1 MTNKHLQPKKA
12 LRTALIVLLLSVVG
26 MTKGYAYDFSA
37 VCPTGQT
44 LYFNITDEE
53 NHYVELVDPMGSPYP
68 GWNDYTTPSG
78 IISLPSTVYYNDT
91 VYSVTSIGN
100 YAFYYCSGLISVEI
114 PNSVTSIGYYAF
126 YDCSGLISIS
136 VLADNPP
143 AFRYN
148 SFYGVNK
155 GIPVYVACGNA
166 EAYTVANWGGFSSFI
181 EYCGGTVFVAA
192 SPGEGGMVM
201 GGGVFGA
208 DEVCTVMATEN
219 EGYDF
224 AGWTRDGMIVSL
236 FVEYS
241 FYVFGDI
248 DLVAHFVPEGNIG
261 FADANVKAICV
272 SHWDTNGDG
281 ELSYAEAASVLSL
294 GNYFSYN
301 SEITSFDEL
310 QYFVG
315 LTSIRNYAFNHC
327 TGLTSVVL
335 PNTVT
340 IIEKSAFSNC
350 SGLLSLTLPG
360 SVTLIEENAF
370 AYCGN
375 QIELNYL
382 GDIAQW
388 CNTQF
393 NDSFWGGANPLG
405 YVDSFYVNN
414 ELVTD
419 LVIPETVTK
428 IKNYSFRGAKC
439 FTSLTIPN
447 SVTSIGGFA
456 FSGCSSMTS
465 VTIGNSVVS
474 ISNRA
479 FEGCSSITSLTLGN
493 SITSIGSYAF
503 SGCDSLTSLTIGNSI
518 TSIGIAAF
526 MSCSSL
532 TTLTV
537 GNSVT
542 SIGGQAFDGCGGLNA
557 VYYTGDIE
565 QWCSIQFEQYYSNPL
580 FCAHNLFIDN
590 ELVTD
595 LVIPETV
602 TEIKPYAFCGATC
615 LTSLVIPNS
624 VTSIGSCVFYNC
636 SGLKDITIGNSVTSI
651 GSYAFNNCNNVLSIT
666 SFANTPPTLGQ
677 NSFGSLNSNTVVYV
691 PCGFE
696 DAYVSLSWGGYSNFY
711 GMCGGTVAVA
721 ANPVEGGTVTGGGT
735 FEEGQTCTVMATAME
750 DYYFAK
756 WTLNGMIVSYDPE
769 YTFYAAGDM
778 TLMAHFV
785 PNGNIAFADS
795 VVKSICVS
803 HWDTNGDGELSYIE
817 AALVTS
823 LDQAFKGNTDITS
836 FDELQ
841 YFIGLTSIGSYD
853 FSQCSGL
860 ATIVMPNSVAS
871 IKSYAFYKCTGLT
884 SLTIGNTVVSI
895 GDCAFQN
902 CSGMTGPLVIPN
914 SVVLIGYSAFRDCS
928 GLTSLTLGN
937 SVTLID
943 RFAFYYCTG
952 LTGSLT
958 LPNSLTSIGTQA
970 FRNCSGLTGSLVIPD
985 SVTSIGYYAF
995 QDCSGLTSLT
1005 IGNSVSSIGGYAFR
1019 GCSGLTSLTIGSSV
1033 TSIGNYAFQS
1043 STGLGYLHVLAET
1056 PPSLG
1061 ENVFG
1066 YSFPNIPVYVPCGT
1080 VEDYQAATDW
1090 SRFTNIIGTCSG
1102 EVSVTVNPLEGG
1114 MVTGEGYY
1122 TGGELCV
1129 LTATPNEG
1137 FAFVNWKE
1145 NGRIAS
1151 TDSVYIFPAHPT
1163 TIMANFCSNSPIVF
1177 ADTTVKAL
1185 CVANWDTNGD
1195 GELSYAEAAAVTD
1208 LGQVFQNKSTITS
1221 FDELQY
1227 FINLT
1232 SIGSSAFFDCTGL
1245 SSVTIGNSVTSIGYD
1260 AFNGCT
1266 SLTSVEIPNSVT
1278 SIGGYAFYYCINLE
1292 QIVVASG
1299 NTIYDSRGNC
1309 NAIIE
1314 TATNTLL
1321 LGCKNTVIPYSVTE
1335 IGDSAFEG
1343 CTGLTTIVLPSSV
1356 TSINDGAFYGCSGL
1370 TAVYYTGDV
1379 SQWCN
1384 IQFADFWVD
1393 WWEDFLEREG
1403 VIGAGIG
1410 ESNPLFHAH
1419 NLYIDNELVTD
1430 LVIPETVTEIKPWTF
1445 IDATCLTS
1453 LTIGSSVTNIG
1464 DGAFYGCNGLTS
1476 ITVHAE
1482 TPPTIQYYTFQNVP
1496 KSIPVY
1502 VPCGSVEA
1510 YQSAAYW
1517 SQFTNIQ
1524 ELCTQVQTI
1533 ELSEGWNWVSFN
1545 VEVTLDVLK
1554 SALLEALPGTAIS
1567 IMSQT
1572 QNTSYNPNNHRWVGS
1587 LAWDVAKMYK
1597 IKVIAPCEVTFEG
1610 LPINPAEHPLSI
1622 LNGVNWI
1629 GFPLNSSMT
1638 LSNAFAGFA
1647 INGDRIR
1654 SQTNNALYNGIRWQ
1668 GQLNALE
1675 PNKGYIYISNSS
1687 EDRNFTFPANAK

>member
-1 MTNKHLQPKKA
+1 M
-12 LRTALIVLLLSVVG
+12 
-26 MTKGYAYDFSA
+26 
-37 VCPTGQT
+37 
-44 LYFNITDEE
+44 
-53 NHYVELVDPMGSPYP
+53 
-68 GWNDYTTPSG
+68 
-78 IISLPSTVYYNDT
+78 
-91 VYSVTSIGN
+91 
-100 YAFYYCSGLISVEI
+100 
-114 PNSVTSIGYYAF
+114 
-126 YDCSGLISIS
+126 
-136 VLADNPP
+136 
-143 AFRYN
+143 
-148 SFYGVNK
+148 
-155 GIPVYVACGNA
+155 
-166 EAYTVANWGGFSSFI
+166 
-181 EYCGGTVFVAA
+181 
-192 SPGEGGMVM
+192 
-201 GGGVFGA
+201 
-208 DEVCTVMATEN
+208 
-219 EGYDF
+219 
-224 AGWTRDGMIVSL
+224 
-236 FVEYS
+236 
-241 FYVFGDI
+241 
-248 DLVAHFVPEGNIG
+248 
-261 FADANVKAICV
+261 
-272 SHWDTNGDG
+272 
-281 ELSYAEAASVLSL
+281 
-294 GNYFSYN
+294 
-301 SEITSFDEL
+301 
-310 QYFVG
+310 
-315 LTSIRNYAFNHC
+315 
-327 TGLTSVVL
+327 
-335 PNTVT
+335 
-340 IIEKSAFSNC
+340 
-350 SGLLSLTLPG
+350 
-360 SVTLIEENAF
+360 
-370 AYCGN
+370 
-375 QIELNYL
+375 
-382 GDIAQW
+382 
-388 CNTQF
+388 
-393 NDSFWGGANPLG
+393 
-405 YVDSFYVNN
+405 
-414 ELVTD
+414 
-419 LVIPETVTK
+419 
-428 IKNYSFRGAKC
+428 
-439 FTSLTIPN
+439 
-447 SVTSIGGFA
+447 
-456 FSGCSSMTS
+456 
-465 VTIGNSVVS
+465 
-474 ISNRA
+474 
-479 FEGCSSITSLTLGN
+479 
-493 SITSIGSYAF
+493 
-503 SGCDSLTSLTIGNSI
+503 
-518 TSIGIAAF
+518 
-526 MSCSSL
+526 
-532 TTLTV
+532 
-537 GNSVT
+537 
-542 SIGGQAFDGCGGLNA
+542 
-557 VYYTGDIE
+557 
-565 QWCSIQFEQYYSNPL
+565 
-580 FCAHNLFIDN
+580 
-590 ELVTD
+590 
-595 LVIPETV
+595 
-602 TEIKPYAFCGATC
+602 
-615 LTSLVIPNS
+615 
-624 VTSIGSCVFYNC
+624 
-636 SGLKDITIGNSVTSI
+636 
-651 GSYAFNNCNNVLSIT
+651 
-666 SFANTPPTLGQ
+666 
-677 NSFGSLNSNTVVYV
+677 
-691 PCGFE
+691 
-696 DAYVSLSWGGYSNFY
+696 
-711 GMCGGTVAVA
+711 
-721 ANPVEGGTVTGGGT
+721 
-735 FEEGQTCTVMATAME
+735 
-750 DYYFAK
+750 
-756 WTLNGMIVSYDPE
+756 
-769 YTFYAAGDM
+769 
-778 TLMAHFV
+778 
-785 PNGNIAFADS
+785 
-795 VVKSICVS
+795 
-803 HWDTNGDGELSYIE
+803 
-817 AALVTS
+817 
-823 LDQAFKGNTDITS
+823 
-836 FDELQ
+836 
-841 YFIGLTSIGSYD
+841 
-853 FSQCSGL
+853 
-860 ATIVMPNSVAS
+860 
-871 IKSYAFYKCTGLT
+871 
-884 SLTIGNTVVSI
+884 
-895 GDCAFQN
+895 
-902 CSGMTGPLVIPN
+902 
-914 SVVLIGYSAFRDCS
+914 
-928 GLTSLTLGN
+928 
-937 SVTLID
+937 
-943 RFAFYYCTG
+943 
-952 LTGSLT
+952 
-958 LPNSLTSIGTQA
+958 
-970 FRNCSGLTGSLVIPD
+970 
-985 SVTSIGYYAF
+985 
-995 QDCSGLTSLT
+995 
-1005 IGNSVSSIGGYAFR
+1005 
-1019 GCSGLTSLTIGSSV
+1019 

-1524 ELCTQVQTI
+1524 ELCTQAQTI
-1533 ELSEGWNWVSFN
+1533 ELSQGWNWCSFN
-1545 VEVTLDVLK
+1545 VEITLDDLK
-1554 SALLEALPGTAIS
+1554 AALVEALPGTAIS

-1587 LAWDVAKMYK
+1587 LAWDVAGH
-1597 IKVIAPCEVTFEG
+1597 CS
-1610 LPINPAEHPLSI
+1610 L
-1622 LNGVNWI
+1622 
-1629 GFPLNSSMT
+1629 
-1638 LSNAFAGFA
+1638 
-1647 INGDRIR
+1647 
-1654 SQTNNALYNGIRWQ
+1654 
-1668 GQLNALE
+1668 
-1675 PNKGYIYISNSS
+1675 
-1687 EDRNFTFPANAK
+1687 